1 METQQVAQ
9 NSSDQVGSN
18 PATSNTTVTA
28 AGATPTPAPVVA
40 PKGLRLEL
48 QQMLQGWQTVIP
60 SDSTVMSSAGGLT
73 QAAVVGKL
81 QEWLGTYTSLDAQAT
96 AYKQARGPVTSMQSD
111 ARQYLAVLKMALA
124 NTLGPQSPQLVQFGL
139 KPRKATRQPTSQ
151 QLAVKAAKALATRK
165 LRGTTGPV
173 QKASIKA
180 GPMTFVEPTEAN
192 STATDPATSAASS
205 SPVVK

>member
-1 METQQVAQ
+1 MATQQVVQ

-18 PATSNTTVTA
+18 SATSNTTVTA